1 MRTRIALA
9 ALALCLLPAVAHADT
24 ILFNQGNFK
33 FSVQAG
39 QQVDV
44 SIIQYNCSPSSV
56 PSGHN
61 CGDDLRHIL
70 NAYDPTGALVAQQ
83 SVFPFG
89 GSELKLHL
97 LFTAASTGQ
106 YTVLFGE
113 DATLGAN
120 TPLGSSGGGGATW
133 TGRIIISDPVPEPAS
148 FLLLCTGLAGAGAF
162 VRRRVKAKSSE
173 T

>member
-1 MRTRIALA
+1 MRTRTALG

-61 CGDDLRHIL
+61 CGDDTIHLL
-70 NAYDPTGALVAQQ
+70 NAYDPAGALVAHQ

-89 GSELKLHL
+89 GNELKLHL
-97 LFTAASTGQ
+97 LFTAADTGQ
-106 YTVLFGE
+106 YTALFGSS
-113 DATLGAN
+113 DIFGAN

-133 TGRIIISDPVPEPAS
+133 TGRIMISDPVPEPAS
-148 FLLLCTGLAGAGAF
+148 LLLLCTGLAGAGEF

-173 T
+173 A